1 MSAKVT
7 AKAVSQVQNQLPEFI
22 GDEFPLYK
30 KFMEHYYEFMETL
43 CVYYKDYTIGQL
55 SAMKMEDVEGGF
67 LLIDCTDGGVANAG
81 ENVLTEE
88 TPRTAANAFTVGETV
103 TGQTSGA
110 TATAKATGSFTAIN
124 KVFLEPTND
133 LNFVVGEEILGS
145 TSTAQVTITKLNRK
159 PLNATK
165 TFSLK
170 Y

>member
-43 CVYYKDYTIGQL
+43 CVYYKDYTVGQL

-67 LLIDCTDGGVANAG
+67 LLIDSTDGTADAG
-81 ENVLTEE
+81 DNILNEIEAPT
-88 TPRTAANAFTVGETV
+88 AFTVGETV

-110 TATAKATGSFTAIN
+110 TATVKATGAFTAIN

-133 LNFVVGEEILGS
+133 LNFVVEEVILGS
-145 TSTAQVTITKLNRK
+145 AVVFCFKI
-159 PLNATK
+159 
-165 TFSLK
+165 
-170 Y
+170 

>member
-43 CVYYKDYTIGQL
+43 CVYYSGYSVDQL
-55 SAMKMEDVEGGF
+55 SAIKLEESIDGF
-67 LLIDCTDGGVANAG
+67 LLIDSTDGTANAG
-81 ENVLTEE
+81 DNILTEE

-110 TATAKATGSFTAIN
+110 TATAK
-124 KVFLEPTND
+124 
-133 LNFVVGEEILGS
+133 GE
-145 TSTAQVTITKLNRK
+145 QVHLLLLIRY
-159 PLNATK
+159 
-165 TFSLK
+165 F
-170 Y
+170 